1 VKVACIR
8 PSHLFFHSA
17 DPAPRG
23 AQNFAVNAAEAQIVE
38 QLVNDDG
45 TSSPLGNRLEQLD
58 TFFTIIFTME
68 LLVNAYAHWFR

>member
-1 VKVACIR
+1 MFGREILPECHAVLL
-8 PSHLFFHSA
+8 S
-17 DPAPRG
+17 

-45 TSSPLGNRLEQLD
+45 TSSPLGNQLEQLD

-68 LLVNAYAHWFR
+68 LIVNAYAHWFR